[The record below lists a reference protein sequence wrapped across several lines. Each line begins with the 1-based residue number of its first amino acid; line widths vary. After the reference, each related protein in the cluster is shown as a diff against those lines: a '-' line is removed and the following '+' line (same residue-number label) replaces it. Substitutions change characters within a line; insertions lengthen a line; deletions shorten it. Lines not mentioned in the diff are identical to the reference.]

1 MSYRESAEEAEKKR
15 HVEREWCRERVS
27 EWMRRGCSGA
37 GEDEAEAGVRR
48 VLERW
53 KMLDEEEAEKA
64 EIEVKRVV
72 KEARKE

>member
-1 MSYRESAEEAEKKR
+1 
-15 HVEREWCRERVS
+15 
-27 EWMRRGCSGA
+27 MRRGCGGA
-37 GEDEAEAGVRR
+37 GEEDAEADVRR